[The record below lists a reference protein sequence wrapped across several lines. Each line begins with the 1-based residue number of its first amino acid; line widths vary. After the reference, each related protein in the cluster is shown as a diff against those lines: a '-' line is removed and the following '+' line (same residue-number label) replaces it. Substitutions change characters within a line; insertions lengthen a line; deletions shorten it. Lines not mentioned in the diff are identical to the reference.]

1 MSESSKKA
9 EYRYLT
15 HYVIPKFRQRIN
27 HAKGSTMVFERK
39 KNKEDKEEEN
49 TEGRKKEGKRGG
61 KASQPPF

>member
-1 MSESSKKA
+1 M
-9 EYRYLT
+9 
-15 HYVIPKFRQRIN
+15 QRVQQWFF
-27 HAKGSTMVFERK
+27 KE